1 MIGFDINS
9 YEFECEK
16 KTKHLLKQHNCYHK
30 QIYDIKNC
38 VANNSK

>member
-16 KTKHLLKQHNCYHK
+16 KTKHLLKQHNCEEVLP
-30 QIYDIKNC
+30 QTDI
-38 VANNSK
+38 

>member
-16 KTKHLLKQHNCYHK
+16 KTSFKTTQLLRGFTTNRYMT
-30 QIYDIKNC
+30 
-38 VANNSK
+38 